1 MQLRVDGFE
10 WTDGDSS
17 GYIGITSWFAVAL
30 ALICLYLK
38 QRSLIFGSLLLF
50 PCSIDPF
57 VWIVAKETLRPCRF
71 ITDGLIL
78 RLKYG
83 CYLIVYPV
91 PIAISKPLT
100 RCYQLAD
107 PGDFGL
113 SE

>member
-1 MQLRVDGFE
+1 MFWEKSCLGSDTNIE
-10 WTDGDSS
+10 WKLGEGESS
-17 GYIGITSWFAVAL
+17 TYNTFTL
-30 ALICLYLK
+30 LIHFVRYL
-38 QRSLIFGSLLLF
+38 
-50 PCSIDPF
+50 
-57 VWIVAKETLRPCRF
+57 F
-71 ITDGLIL
+71 IYFYGIL